1 MFEHLQNKNKYYFL
15 LFTSIIFHSIISFE
29 NITFNLY
36 FNSVYE
42 EYGNFFKSFDFFSF
56 SDPYLTFPI
65 WGYGFFY
72 LFFGKS
78 ILLNLLIQ
86 QFITFITLVF
96 LDREIIRFK
105 FIHKIEY
112 FRFLII
118 FSAPWF
124 LFHTQMWPKSFA
136 SNLIILSFLLLFH
149 FFKSKKYIFLILSAI
164 CFGVMQNFRSD
175 YIYLLYLL
183 VLYVYF
189 SKPFGYLNTLKK
201 SIFPVVVLILLTP
214 WMIFTNNQTG
224 KPLLTST
231 NGGHVLFIGLG
242 QLPENN
248 WGILPRDDDQIMDMA
263 LKKEFGSS
271 YKSDKYHENIFLK
284 NKFVQLIK
292 EDPTEWIK
300 KCFFAFRLL
309 VLDPFYVGNIGS
321 FQQNGFTN
329 VKEIRKLEDLIYRF
343 NFVEAKKLVSE
354 TDWRLSYK
362 EVFQFF
368 YTLFTKILGIILFIS
383 FLISLILSLYR
394 FRFNL
399 FKDKIII
406 LLLLVIGYQIAIS
419 VFAFHMSVYN
429 TTIYI
434 FYLLLTYLLFQK
446 YLSIKQ

>member
-1 MFEHLQNKNKYYFL
+1 
-15 LFTSIIFHSIISFE
+15 
-29 NITFNLY
+29 
-36 FNSVYE
+36 
-42 EYGNFFKSFDFFSF
+42 
-56 SDPYLTFPI
+56 
-65 WGYGFFY
+65 
-72 LFFGKS
+72 
-78 ILLNLLIQ
+78 
-86 QFITFITLVF
+86 
-96 LDREIIRFK
+96 
-105 FIHKIEY
+105 
-112 FRFLII
+112 
-118 FSAPWF
+118 
-124 LFHTQMWPKSFA
+124 
-136 SNLIILSFLLLFH
+136 
-149 FFKSKKYIFLILSAI
+149 
-164 CFGVMQNFRSD
+164 
-175 YIYLLYLL
+175 
-183 VLYVYF
+183 
-189 SKPFGYLNTLKK
+189 
-201 SIFPVVVLILLTP
+201 
-214 WMIFTNNQTG
+214 MIFTNNQTG

-248 WGILPRDDDQIMDMA
+248 WGILPRDDDQIMDIA

-271 YKSDKYHENIFLK
+271 YKSDKYNENIFLK

-329 VKEIRKLEDLIYRF
+329 VKEIRRLEDLIYRF
-343 NFVEAKKLVSE
+343 KFVEAKKLVSE

-368 YTLFTKILGIILFIS
+368 YTLFTKVLGIILFIS
-383 FLISLILSLYR
+383 FLISLILSFYK
-394 FRFNL
+394 FRVNL
-399 FKDKIII
+399 FKDKIIM